1 MSLWTE
7 HSNGRLTALADEID
21 LGHLQRY
28 TMGEPALT
36 EELLRMFC
44 NEVRAFDL
52 NMNADARTQQRA
64 LHRLKGSA
72 RAVGA
77 FPLAAAAERLERL
90 LAVDARGAG
99 LAAARADLGRR
110 LQALRD
116 ACEAWKA
123 MMKYRT

>member
-1 MSLWTE
+1 MSLWTQ
-7 HSNGRLTALADEID
+7 HSGGKLAALADEID

-36 EELLRMFC
+36 EELLRLFC
-44 NEVRAFDL
+44 DEVRAFDL
-52 NMNADARTQQRA
+52 NMNADTQTQRRA

-77 FPLAAAAERLERL
+77 FPLAAAAERLEGL
-90 LAVDARGAG
+90 LAADAKGAG
-99 LAAARADLGRR
+99 VDAARAELEQR
-110 LQALRD
+110 LRALRN